1 MNLIYFV
8 DNVVKNSKFLIEIEK
23 INFYIYMVGIN
34 KELLDI
40 KFVTKYRKLFF
51 IICIR
56 LGVLEKVNVE
66 IFRWRIGELEKL
78 DFKVL
83 KKIEI
88 YGIVVYGGRLEKL
101 NYKVSVWLRKYD
113 TDEVI
118 ADCYSKLIII
128 LEGIIYRV
136 FFRKFVIV

>member
-40 KFVTKYRKLFF
+40 KFVMKYRKLFF
-51 IICIR
+51 IICIC

>member
-1 MNLIYFV
+1 
-8 DNVVKNSKFLIEIEK
+8 
-23 INFYIYMVGIN
+23 MVGIN

-40 KFVTKYRKLFF
+40 KFVTKRRKLFF

-56 LGVLEKVNVE
+56 LGVLEKLNVE

>member
-40 KFVTKYRKLFF
+40 KFVTKRRKLFF

-56 LGVLEKVNVE
+56 LGVLEKLNVE

>member
-40 KFVTKYRKLFF
+40 KFVTKIRKLFF

>member
-40 KFVTKYRKLFF
+40 KFVTKFRKLFF

>member
-40 KFVTKYRKLFF
+40 KFVTKRRKLFF

>member
-40 KFVTKYRKLFF
+40 KFVTKRRKLFF

-118 ADCYSKLIII
+118 ADCYSKLLII
-128 LEGIIYRV
+128 LEGIIYWV

>member
-40 KFVTKYRKLFF
+40 KFVTKRRKLFF
-51 IICIR
+51 IICIC

-113 TDEVI
+113 IDEVI

>member
-40 KFVTKYRKLFF
+40 KFVTKRRKLFF

-56 LGVLEKVNVE
+56 LGVLEKVNIE

>member
-1 MNLIYFV
+1 
-8 DNVVKNSKFLIEIEK
+8 
-23 INFYIYMVGIN
+23 MVGIN

-40 KFVTKYRKLFF
+40 KFVTKRRKLFF
-51 IICIR
+51 IICIC

-113 TDEVI
+113 IDEVI

>member
-1 MNLIYFV
+1 MIYFV

-40 KFVTKYRKLFF
+40 KFVTKRRKLFF

>member
-40 KFVTKYRKLFF
+40 KFVTKGRKLFF

-118 ADCYSKLIII
+118 ADCYSKLLII

>member
-40 KFVTKYRKLFF
+40 KFVTKRRKLFF

-88 YGIVVYGGRLEKL
+88 YGIVVYGGRLENL
-101 NYKVSVWLRKYD
+101 NYKVLVWLRKYD

>member
-34 KELLDI
+34 KELFDI
-40 KFVTKYRKLFF
+40 KFVTKRRKLFF

>member
-40 KFVTKYRKLFF
+40 KFVTKRRKLFF
-51 IICIR
+51 IICIC
-56 LGVLEKVNVE
+56 LGVLEKLNVE

-118 ADCYSKLIII
+118 ADCYSKLLII

>member
-40 KFVTKYRKLFF
+40 KFVIKRRKLFF

>member
-40 KFVTKYRKLFF
+40 KFVTKRRKLFF

-128 LEGIIYRV
+128 LEGIIYWV

>member
-40 KFVTKYRKLFF
+40 KFVTKRRKLFF

-128 LEGIIYRV
+128 LEGITYRV

>member
-40 KFVTKYRKLFF
+40 KFVTKRRKLFF

-113 TDEVI
+113 IDEVI

>member
-40 KFVTKYRKLFF
+40 KFVTKRRKLFF

-118 ADCYSKLIII
+118 ADCYSKLISI

>member
-40 KFVTKYRKLFF
+40 KFVTKRRKLFF

-56 LGVLEKVNVE
+56 LGVLEKLNVE

-113 TDEVI
+113 IDEVI

>member
-40 KFVTKYRKLFF
+40 KFVTKRRKLFF

-118 ADCYSKLIII
+118 ADCYSKLLII

>member
-128 LEGIIYRV
+128 LEGIIYWV

>member
-40 KFVTKYRKLFF
+40 KFVTKRRKLFF

-128 LEGIIYRV
+128 LGGIIYRV

>member
-1 MNLIYFV
+1 
-8 DNVVKNSKFLIEIEK
+8 
-23 INFYIYMVGIN
+23 MVGIN

-40 KFVTKYRKLFF
+40 KFVTKRRKLFF

-136 FFRKFVIV
+136 FFRKFVIVLVNKRYCIYL

>member
-40 KFVTKYRKLFF
+40 KFVTKRRKLFF
-51 IICIR
+51 IICIC

-66 IFRWRIGELEKL
+66 IFRWRIRELEKL